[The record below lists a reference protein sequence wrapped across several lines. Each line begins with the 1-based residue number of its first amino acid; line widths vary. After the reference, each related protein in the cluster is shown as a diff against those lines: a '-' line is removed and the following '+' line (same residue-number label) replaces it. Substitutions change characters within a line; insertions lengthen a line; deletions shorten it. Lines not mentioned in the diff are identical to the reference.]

1 MTTPAPRIAPLEP
14 PFTPDLAEM
23 LAKWMPPGAP
33 VPPLALFRTIAH
45 HPVLRE
51 KMRPLGAAL
60 LGRGLLPARVRELML
75 LRTCARCGC
84 AYEWGVHAT
93 AFGAAAG
100 LDRATIEATWLD
112 RAIDPD
118 DALIVRAADELH
130 DTGTWTDATYAALAA
145 RFEPPALLELCAVA
159 GFYHLISYV
168 ANAAR
173 VPLEPWAQ
181 RPPR

>member
-1 MTTPAPRIAPLEP
+1 MTHLTPLAPPY
-14 PFTPDLAEM
+14 DDDDVAEM
-23 LAKWMPPGAP
+23 LAKWMPPGVP

-60 LGRGLLPARVRELML
+60 LGKGVLPVRVRELVL

-84 AYEWGVHAT
+84 TYEWGVHAA
-93 AFGAAAG
+93 AFGAQAG
-100 LDRATIEATWLD
+100 LDRATIEATWKG
-112 RAIDPD
+112 RVTEPD
-118 DALIVRAADELH
+118 DALILRAADELH
-130 DTGTWTDATYAALAA
+130 DAGTLGDPTYASLAA
-145 RFEPPALLELCAVA
+145 RFDAPAILELCAVA

-173 VPLEPWAQ
+173 VPLEAWAM
-181 RPPR
+181 RPPA